1 MLVQYELDPPSII
14 VGVADPPGTY
24 SPARDLITPPEQ
36 LTEHFVIWA
45 STWFEPFPS
54 LDAVNLTSVAAQKK
68 LTNDPS
74 DPRYLSSHERMSQE
88 ERDATLFPDVGIRL
102 GPGLVSWEICAKN
115 VRGSI
120 LDTKGVLKGVKLHH
134 LWGAHSPWNCAWS
147 AKIVEGLLKEPPVEG
162 EVRREVNIERLEGIH
177 HFVSVYFF
185 FVRRLWYDLV
195 KCVLTIPT
203 ASFVFIS

>member
-1 MLVQYELDPPSII
+1 MLFVQSELDPPSII

-24 SPARDLITPPEQ
+24 SPGRDLITPPEQ

-45 STWFEPFPS
+45 STWFEPFSS

-147 AKIVEGLLKEPPVEG
+147 AKVVEGLLKEPPVEG

-185 FVRRLWYDLV
+185 VRRLWYDLV

-203 ASFVFIS
+203 ASFVLIS